1 MLGTLSILAP
11 KESIIESSANFLFKS
26 QHNWAIIEF
35 QSSSSPF
42 FFTLQSIGGVL
53 ENLFEQG
60 QMDTNMHGRG
70 ILLWTTGP
78 TKENNLIGFSTLLIF
93 PLKLSVYFSRL

>member
-42 FFTLQSIGGVL
+42 FFTL
-53 ENLFEQG
+53 
-60 QMDTNMHGRG
+60 
-70 ILLWTTGP
+70 
-78 TKENNLIGFSTLLIF
+78 
-93 PLKLSVYFSRL
+93 